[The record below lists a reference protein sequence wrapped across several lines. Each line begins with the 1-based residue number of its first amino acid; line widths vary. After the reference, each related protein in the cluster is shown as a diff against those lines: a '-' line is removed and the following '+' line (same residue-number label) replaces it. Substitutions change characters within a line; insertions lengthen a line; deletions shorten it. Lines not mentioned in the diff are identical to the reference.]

1 MKILFFIITLFFISC
16 QKEALLI
23 QQSNNK
29 LFTVSLLFEFE
40 GCKVYR
46 FEDSGNPHYY
56 TNCTETISEKC
67 TYTKSSR
74 ICHDENIINKTE

>member
-1 MKILFFIITLFFISC
+1 MKILFLIIIFVFISC
-16 QKEALLI
+16 EKDALLVK
-23 QQSNNK
+23 QSNNQS
-29 LFTVSLLFEFE
+29 FTVSLLFEFE

-46 FEDSGNPHYY
+46 FEDYGKPHYY

-74 ICHDENIINKTE
+74 ICHDENIKGN